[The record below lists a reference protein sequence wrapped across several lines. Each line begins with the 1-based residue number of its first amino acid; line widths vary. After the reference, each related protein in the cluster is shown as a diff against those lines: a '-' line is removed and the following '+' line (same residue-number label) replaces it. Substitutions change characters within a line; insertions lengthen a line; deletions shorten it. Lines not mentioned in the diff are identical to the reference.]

1 MLVISANNPALKTST
16 LPLPTLRSASLLYQV
31 PGLQTG
37 VEISSCIAGKIAAI
51 CSQAENTSEH
61 VRVRLQ
67 VTRP

>member
-16 LPLPTLRSASLLYQV
+16 LPLPTLRPASLLYRV

-37 VEISSCIAGKIAAI
+37 AEISTCITGKIAAI
-51 CSQAENTSEH
+51 CSLAESTSEH